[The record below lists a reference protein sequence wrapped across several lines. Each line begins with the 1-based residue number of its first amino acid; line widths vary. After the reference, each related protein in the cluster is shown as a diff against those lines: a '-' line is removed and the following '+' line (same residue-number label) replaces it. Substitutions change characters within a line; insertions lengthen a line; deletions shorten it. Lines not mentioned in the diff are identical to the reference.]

1 VDSSGL
7 PVHFELSGGQVHDI
21 SYVEFLVK
29 AEVVLADKD
38 YDSQALRDLITSRQA
53 QYGYQEK
60 KIANGAMIILI
71 GVYIDTAI

>member
-1 VDSSGL
+1 
-7 PVHFELSGGQVHDI
+7 
-21 SYVEFLVK
+21 LVK